1 MASID
6 DLRATVARL
15 RGPGGCPWDQ
25 EQTHQSIRA
34 QLLEEAHEVL
44 EAIDASDDP
53 LLQEELGDLLLH
65 VVFHAQLAQ
74 ERGVFGLEEVIRGI
88 NEKLVRRHPHVF
100 GTTGPLDS
108 SAAVLEKWNELKQ
121 AEKPARTGTFDGIPP
136 SLPALMRAQETQKK
150 AARAGYDWKSPDGVV
165 AKLREELAELEAAR
179 PDPAQAHGEC
189 GDLLFSMVNLA
200 RHWGI
205 DAEQALRDAT
215 AKFRRRIEHAEAA
228 ARAGGSDLAALDDAA
243 RDALWEEAKRTLDPD
258 QRQLTRNG

>member
-1 MASID
+1 MVSID
-6 DLRATVARL
+6 TLRATVARL

-44 EAIDASDDP
+44 EAIDAGDDP

-65 VVFHAQLAQ
+65 VVFHAQLAE
-74 ERGVFGLEEVIRGI
+74 ERGAFGLQDVIRSI

-100 GTTGPLDS
+100 GSSDPLDS
-108 SAAVLEKWNELKQ
+108 SAAVLKKWDEIKQ
-121 AEKPARTGTFDGIPP
+121 AEKPTRTGAFDGIPP
-136 SLPALMRAQETQKK
+136 TLPALMRAQETQKK
-150 AARAGYDWKSPDGVV
+150 AAHFGYDWKSPDGVL

-179 PDPAQAHGEC
+179 PDPAQAHEEC

-205 DAEQALRDAT
+205 DAEQALRDST
-215 AKFRRRIEHAEAA
+215 AKFRQRFERAQAA
-228 ARAGGSDLAALDDAA
+228 ARARGSELAALDDAA
-243 RDALWEEAKRTLDPD
+243 RDALWEASKKAP
-258 QRQLTRNG
+258 